1 MSLFVSFE
9 GGEGSGKST
18 QAKLLRD
25 RLSEAGHPVL
35 LVHEPGTTPLGLYLR
50 EWLKR
55 QTRQEDTI
63 SPSAEL
69 FLFAAA
75 RAELTAKVIKPFLAR
90 RGAVVLSDRYM
101 DSTTVYQGHGRRI
114 DLSKILVVN
123 ELATQGTVPDL
134 TFLLD
139 LSPEV
144 GLARIRAKL
153 TLEQGKET
161 AHQRQDREGMRRFE
175 EEALAFHRRVRDGY
189 LKLAQQEPVRWRL
202 LDATRPVDEL
212 AAVVWAEVEAHLRRE
227 PSGGE
232 DVQPGLMPI
241 GERPPDDAAK
251 KTRKG

>member
-25 RLSEAGHPVL
+25 QLSEAGYLAL

-63 SPSAEL
+63 SPPAEL
-69 FLFAAA
+69 FLFASA
-75 RAELTAKVIKPFLAR
+75 RAELAAKVIKPFLVR
-90 RGAVVLSDRYM
+90 RDAVVLSDRYM
-101 DSTTVYQGHGRRI
+101 DSTTAYQGYGRRI
-114 DLSKILVVN
+114 DLPKIQVVN
-123 ELATQGTVPDL
+123 ELATQGAVPGL

-139 LSPEV
+139 LSPED
-144 GLARIRAKL
+144 GLARVRAQL
-153 TLEQGKET
+153 TLEPGKET
-161 AHQRQDREGMRRFE
+161 AYQRQDREGMRRFE

-189 LKLAQQEPVRWRL
+189 LKLAQQEPARWRV
-202 LDATRPVDEL
+202 LDATKRMDEL
-212 AAVVWAEVEAHLRRE
+212 SKAVWAEVEGRLRRE

-232 DVQPGLMPI
+232 DAQPGLMGM
-241 GERPPDDAAK
+241 GERPMGDASK
-251 KTRKG
+251 KVRK